1 MTPDKLV
8 SPATD
13 AVPALPLSETGPATD
28 VEIEA
33 APALPFAALGP
44 VTLSPFFKL
53 IFTSVVAIAGISLCA
68 SICLGI
74 YLSYQP
80 NNAAN
85 LEQIKGL
92 VDTYSTV
99 FKLGCGAVFGLI
111 GGKAG

>member
-1 MTPDKLV
+1 MSPLAKPLPVGGKESSALRGSTLMTPDKLV
-8 SPATD
+8 SPSTD

-80 NNAAN
+80 NNSA
-85 LEQIKGL
+85 
-92 VDTYSTV
+92 
-99 FKLGCGAVFGLI
+99 
-111 GGKAG
+111 